1 MTTEYCIP
9 LISGYQI
16 IELLYA
22 GSRSIVYRA
31 IRQFDRLPVV
41 IKVLTSEHPTL
52 QELLQFRHQYSIS
65 KNLDIPGIIHPLAL
79 ETYKNSYILVMA
91 DTGGI
96 ALREYIKTKF
106 LSIKEFL
113 AIALQ
118 LTQIIHDLH
127 QNRVIHKDIKPA
139 NILIHPQTQQIQ
151 LIDFSIA
158 SLLPKETQEIK
169 NPNILEGTLA
179 YISPEQ
185 TGRMNRGIDYRSDF
199 YSLGVTFYELLTGNL
214 PFICDDPMELV
225 HCHIAKQPDELN
237 NARVPQ
243 VIAEIVMKLM
253 AKNAEDRYQTA
264 VGLKFD
270 LEKCL
275 TQYQST
281 GRVDYF
287 KIGEWDI
294 CDRFLI
300 PEKLYG
306 REIEVKALLNSF
318 ARVSA
323 GTSELMLVAGF
334 SGIGKTAVINEV
346 HQPILQ
352 QQGYFIKGKFEQ
364 FSRNIP
370 FSGFVQACRD
380 LIGQLLSESDIKL
393 QQWQTKILAVLG
405 ENAQVL
411 IDVIPELELII
422 GQQATVAEL
431 AASAAQNRLNLLF
444 QKFINL
450 FTTAEHPCVIFL
462 DDLQWADLASL
473 ELIKVLIQKSH
484 YLLVLGAYRDSEV
497 SPTHPLMLLLEE
509 LRKTQAI
516 VNTITLNPLT
526 IDDINHLLADT
537 LNCSLELAKPLT
549 ELINRKTQGNPFFTT
564 QFLKAL
570 HEEKYITFN
579 RDRRFW
585 ECDLVQVNTLS
596 LTDDMVQ
603 FMALQ
608 LQKLPDVTQK
618 VLKLAA
624 CIGNTFDLATIMIIS
639 ELSPLETA
647 TALWKA
653 LQQGLIVPT
662 SQVYKLLQSDELGDF
677 ETENSINPTYQF
689 LHDRIQKAAYS
700 LIPNDQKQITH
711 YKIGQQLLRHTT
723 LEQQENKIFD
733 IVNHLHHGINFI
745 TQQLEKD
752 EFAKLNLIAGK
763 QAKISTDYQ
772 AAIKYFKI
780 GLSVLSDHSWQNNFQ
795 LKFSLYKEQAECE
808 YLLSDFVRAE
818 ELFNIALQHSQSIF
832 DQADIYESLMMLKI
846 TQGEDFTSAIKAGLK
861 ALDTLGMTLPNIA
874 EAIQPAIDIE
884 LQKLESFRAIEIY
897 YNLLNLPVMTDPNKK
912 ACMKLLSVLCSI
924 TYLTGSHQ
932 INQLIRLLMLNTS
945 LEYGNCE
952 NSGFGYC
959 FYGMALIEQG
969 EYQTAYQFGKQA
981 LELDQKFNHPQYLA
995 QNSNIFCHT
1004 INPYI
1009 KPLKSNLPL
1018 YQRSFDICHEC
1029 GDLVFGVWAALF
1041 IIWTLIIQGKC
1052 LADIYAETEKYSAYM
1067 QQVNDI
1073 NILQGFLQQQQFLL
1087 HLQGR
1092 IYDTELLAN
1101 WDSEEINCIHI
1112 WRKNNFP
1119 SGINWYCFLRIQLSY
1134 IYGNYADAVE
1144 TAIASQQT
1152 LVANGSSFPI
1162 IQYHFY
1168 YPLSLIALYPTATP
1182 EEKQSY
1188 WHIILQHQQLIK
1200 TWANNCPENFLHKYH
1215 LLAAEIARL
1224 SGNISEAIDLYDRA
1238 IAGAIENE
1246 YLQEAALSNELAAKF
1261 YLDWGKEK
1269 IASVYMQAA
1278 YYYYASWGAI
1288 AKTEDLEYRY
1298 PDLLRPILQQIN
1310 PTLNIWENLENL
1322 VAPNLSIHSSTQ
1334 VNQASSSNIN
1344 TALDFTAII
1353 KASQALSST
1362 IDLDELLQKLTE
1374 IILQNSG
1381 ADYCALILP
1390 ESDGNWHLKAIGTPE
1405 SIQVCFETLEN
1416 NHNLP
1421 IKLINYVKNTQEIV
1435 TFDNLQTDL
1444 PVISEYLNI
1453 HRPKSV
1459 LCLPILNQRN
1469 LIGIVYLRNQYTSEV
1484 FTRDRVLILE
1494 ILCTQAAISLENAR
1508 LHAQEREKSERLEKS
1523 QQRLQIIIQQ
1533 TPVAILEWNTKFEF
1547 QNWNPAAEKLF
1558 GYTQTEIMD
1567 KHLRTIIPEEYH
1579 AYVDDVATS
1588 ILSDSGGSHAIN
1600 ENVTKDGRRIIC
1612 EWFNAPMLDVNGEV
1626 CGGISIGLDISEQQ
1640 AALRE
1645 RQQAEAAIHKKSQ
1658 ELETALQELKQA
1670 QLQMIQ
1676 NEKMASLG
1684 NLVAGVAHEVNNPIG
1699 FLNGSISNAQEYV
1712 QDLIGHLELYQ
1723 QSYAQPVEE
1732 IQENAEEIDLEFL
1745 VEDLPNLL
1753 DSMTEAT
1760 QRIKS
1765 ISTSLRTFS
1774 RADTDSK
1781 VTANIHDGLDSTLLI
1796 LKYRLK
1802 ANEKRP
1808 AINIQSE
1815 YGNIPLVE
1823 CFPGQLN
1830 QVFMNILANAI
1841 DMFDEMAQT
1850 RTFEELQTHP
1860 QQITI
1865 RTQVVGS
1872 QVNIHIQDNGKGMSA
1887 EVQEKIF
1894 DHLFTTKG
1902 VGKGTGLGMA
1912 IAKQIVEEKHGGQI
1926 TVYSVLGEGTEFIIQ
1941 LPV

>member
-9 LISGYQI
+9 LIPGYQI
-16 IELLYA
+16 SELLYA

-31 IRQFDRLPVV
+31 MRQFDQMPVV

-52 QELLQFRHQYSIS
+52 QELLQFRHQYNIS
-65 KNLDIPGIIHPLAL
+65 KNIDIPGIIHPLAL

-96 ALREYIKTKF
+96 ALREYAKTKYI
-106 LSIKEFL
+106 SIGEFL
-113 AIALQ
+113 EIALQ

-139 NILIHPQTQQIQ
+139 NILIHPQTKQIQ

-169 NPNILEGTLA
+169 NPNVLEGTLA

-237 NARVPQ
+237 NAKIPQ

-264 VGLKFD
+264 LGLKFD

-275 TQYQST
+275 TEYQLT
-281 GRVDYF
+281 GRLDYF
-287 KIGEWDI
+287 TIGEWDI

-306 REIEVKALLNSF
+306 RKAEVGALLSSF
-318 ARVSA
+318 KRVSA
-323 GTSELMLVAGF
+323 GTAELTLVAGF

-346 HQPILQ
+346 HKPILQ
-352 QQGYFIKGKFEQ
+352 QRGYFIKGKFDQ

-370 FSGFVQACRD
+370 LGGFVQACRD
-380 LIGQLLSESDIKL
+380 LMGQLLSESDIKL
-393 QQWQTKILAVLG
+393 QRWQAKILAVLG
-405 ENAQVL
+405 DNAQVL

-422 GQQATVAEL
+422 GQQPPVAEL
-431 AASAAQNRLNLLF
+431 AASAAQNRFNLLF
-444 QKFINL
+444 QKFINI
-450 FTTAEHPCVIFL
+450 FTIAEHPLVIFL

-473 ELIKVLIQKSH
+473 ELIKTLIKTSH
-484 YLLVLGAYRDSEV
+484 YLLVLGAYRDNEISA
-497 SPTHPLMLLLEE
+497 THPLLLLLEE
-509 LRKTQAI
+509 LNKTQARI
-516 VNTITLNPLT
+516 NKITLKPLAV
-526 IDDINHLLADT
+526 DDINHLLADT

-596 LTDDMVQ
+596 LTDDIVQ

-624 CIGNTFDLATIMIIS
+624 CIGNTFDLATLMLIS
-639 ELSPLETA
+639 ELSPQETA
-647 TALWKA
+647 KALWKA
-653 LQQGLIVPT
+653 LQAGFILPN
-662 SQVYKLLQSDELGDF
+662 SQVYQLLQSDEIGGY
-677 ETENSINPTYQF
+677 EVENSINPTYQF
-689 LHDRIQKAAYS
+689 LHDRIQQAAYS
-700 LIPNDQKQITH
+700 LISDDQKQITH
-711 YKIGQQLLRHTT
+711 YQIGKQLLCNTP
-723 LEQQENKIFD
+723 LEQQENRIFD
-733 IVNHLHHGINFI
+733 IVNHLYRGINYI

-752 EFAKLNLIAGK
+752 EFAQLNFIAGK
-763 QAKISTDYQ
+763 KAKTSTAYK
-772 AAIKYFKI
+772 AAIKYFQT
-780 GLSVLSDHSWQNNFQ
+780 GLSVLSDDSWQNNYQFI
-795 LKFSLYKEQAECE
+795 FSLYKEQAECE
-808 YLLSDFVRAE
+808 YFLGEFSGSE
-818 ELFNIALQHSQSIF
+818 ELFAIALRHSQNIF
-832 DQADIYESLMMLKI
+832 DQADIYADIMMLKI
-846 TQGEDFTSAIKAGLK
+846 TQGEDFNAAITAGLK
-861 ALDTLGMTLPNIA
+861 ALDTLGMSLPTLSV
-874 EAIQPAIDIE
+874 AIQSAIDIE
-884 LQKLESFRAIEIY
+884 LNKLASFRATEIY

-945 LEYGNCE
+945 FEYGNCE
-952 NSGFGYC
+952 NSGIGYC

-995 QNSNIFCHT
+995 QNINIFCHT
-1004 INPYI
+1004 INPYM
-1009 KPLKSNLPL
+1009 KPLKTNLPL
-1018 YQRSFDICHEC
+1018 YQRSFDICNEC
-1029 GDLVFGVWAALF
+1029 GDLVFGVWAVLF
-1041 IIWTLIIQGKC
+1041 MIWTMLIQGKC
-1052 LADIYAETEKYSAYM
+1052 LVDIHTEMEKYTDYVEK
-1067 QQVNDI
+1067 VNDI
-1073 NILQGFLQQQQFLL
+1073 NILQGFLQQQQFLS

-1092 IYDTELLAN
+1092 IHHTELLAN
-1101 WDSEEINCIHI
+1101 WDSEDINCIQI

-1134 IYGNYADAVE
+1134 IYGDYVDAVK
-1144 TAIASQQT
+1144 TAIANQQT
-1152 LVANGSSFPI
+1152 LTTNGSSFPI

-1168 YPLSLIALYPTATP
+1168 YPLSLIALYPQATP
-1182 EEKQSY
+1182 EEQKSY
-1188 WHIILQHQQLIK
+1188 WQIILQHQQQIK
-1200 TWANNCPENFLHKYH
+1200 IWANNCPENFLHKYN

-1224 SGNISEAIDLYDRA
+1224 SGNICEAIDLYDRA

-1269 IASVYMQAA
+1269 IASVYMQTA

-1310 PTLNIWENLENL
+1310 PTLNIWENIENL
-1322 VAPNLSIHSSTQ
+1322 FVPNLSIHSSTQ
-1334 VNQASSSNIN
+1334 VNQASSSSIN

-1381 ADYCALILP
+1381 GDYCALILP
-1390 ESDGNWHLKAIGTPE
+1390 DSDGNWHLKAIGTPE
-1405 SIQVCFETLEN
+1405 NTQVCFEPLEN
-1416 NHNLP
+1416 NHHLP
-1421 IKLINYVKNTQEIV
+1421 IKLINYVKNTQEV
-1435 TFDNLQTDL
+1435 VVFDNLQTDL

-1459 LCLPILNQRN
+1459 LCLPVLNQGN
-1469 LIGIVYLRNQYTSEV
+1469 LIGVLYLRNQYTSEV
-1484 FTRDRVLILE
+1484 FTRDRILILE

-1533 TPVAILEWNTKFEF
+1533 TPVAIFEWNTQFEC
-1547 QNWNPAAEKLF
+1547 QHCNPAAEKLF
-1558 GYTQTEIMD
+1558 GYTQAEIVGNN
-1567 KHLRTIIPEEYH
+1567 LRIIIPEEH
-1579 AYVDDVATS
+1579 HVYVDDVTAS
-1588 ILSDSGGSHAIN
+1588 ILAEHGGSHAIN
-1600 ENVTKDGRRIIC
+1600 ENITKDGRRIIC
-1612 EWFNAPMLDVNGEV
+1612 EWFNAPMLDANGQV
-1626 CGGISIGLDISEQQ
+1626 CGGVSIGLDISD
-1640 AALRE
+1640 
-1645 RQQAEAAIHKKSQ
+1645 RQKTEAAIHKKSQ

-1670 QLQMIQ
+1670 QIQMVQ

-1699 FLNGSISNAQEYV
+1699 FLNASINNAQEYV

-1723 QSYAQPVEE
+1723 QYYAQPVEA
-1732 IQENAEEIDLEFL
+1732 IQENAEDIDLDFL
-1745 VEDLPNLL
+1745 VADLPHLL
-1753 DSMTEAT
+1753 DSMTEAM

-1765 ISTSLRTFS
+1765 ISMSLRTFS

-1781 VTANIHDGLDSTLLI
+1781 VMANIHEGLDSTLLI

-1802 ANEKRP
+1802 ANDKRP
-1808 AINIQSE
+1808 TIDVQTN

-1830 QVFMNILANAI
+1830 QVFMNVLANAI

-1850 RTFEELQTHP
+1850 HTFAELQTHP

-1865 RTQVVGS
+1865 RTQVVAH
-1872 QVNIHIQDNGKGMSA
+1872 QVYIHIQDNGKGMGA

-1894 DHLFTTKG
+1894 EHLFTTKG
-1902 VGKGTGLGMA
+1902 VGKGTGLGLA
-1912 IAKQIVEEKHGGQI
+1912 IARQIIEEKHGGQI
-1926 TVYSVLGEGTEFIIQ
+1926 TVSSVLGEGTEFIIQ